1 MATKLINVGKLI
13 FSPTKTGEEIAPLLD
28 QNGTPTSAKIGSRTV
43 ANPATS
49 VPQRATQGK
58 APTICVSRLGLGCKA
73 SPDFSPSVRAAGC
86 SVGSAFVGGRQVY
99 WHTDG
104 KKVKTTLSEAEFDAA
119 SAEEKCRV
127 TAYPL
132 AYNHEPN
139 SPDTKD
145 FRQKFQGEQATV
157 VEYLR
162 YSDSLYFDLFQAKP
176 NYEVEF
182 DANEGDFSGCG
193 PATSDK
199 KQTKATNVRKQVAQK
214 SILPWLSSD
223 TDSIPNDFSVASALK
238 GKYLL
243 PFNWGLVT
251 DGSETY
257 DFAADVPSLSFL
269 EGYIDNPSYR
279 SAVRQLC
286 SVFSALVRKHKITET
301 ETGDLAKV
309 FADAGALYATSIM
322 QNIILVGE
330 PGTGKTMLAYA
341 LAATFGL
348 PIAILRLNTRS
359 EQDEMTTQVVVTDD
373 GFRSSLAQLY
383 WYTQHGG
390 IFVFDDVS
398 NADANLFF
406 AIVGGLLETP
416 FEYKVSQKV
425 VKRSAL
431 SFMIATANIGTIGSA
446 AMNEAL
452 LTRFGSHVLVEPM
465 NAKDF
470 KDTVL
475 EVVKIQTGYNPSK
488 QQAKA
493 VIDYVYAVYT
503 KTLNT
508 VKDVDTELAGRL
520 ITTRSA
526 IALAHKVF
534 SDLADELPV
543 NAVAYATE
551 TMANI
556 LYTSGNPDIRAA
568 IAAAI
573 SSLPVPSFAV

>member
-1 MATKLINVGKLI
+1 MATKFINVGKLI
-13 FSPTKTGEEIAPLLD
+13 FAPTKTGEEITPLLD
-28 QNGTPTSAKIGSRTV
+28 QNGAPTSARVGSRTV
-43 ANPATS
+43 ANPSTT
-49 VPQRATQGK
+49 VPQRLTQGK
-58 APTICVSRLGLGCKA
+58 APTICVSRLGLGCVKSPNFAPA
-73 SPDFSPSVRAAGC
+73 SRAANTAT
-86 SVGSAFVGGRQVY
+86 GSAFVGGKQVY
-99 WHTDG
+99 WRTDG
-104 KKVKTTLSEAEFDAA
+104 RMISTTLSSEDFDVATV
-119 SAEEKCRV
+119 EEKCRV

-132 AYNHEPN
+132 AYLHEPN

-145 FRQKFQGEQATV
+145 FRQNFESEQATV

-162 YSDSLYFDLFQAKP
+162 YSDSLYFDLFQQTP

-182 DANEGDFSGCG
+182 DCG
-193 PATSDK
+193 PSEWAAAASGGNKNAEKPATK
-199 KQTKATNVRKQVAQK
+199 KKTTKK

-223 TDSIPNDFSVASALK
+223 TESVPNDFSVASASK

-257 DFAADVPSLSFL
+257 DFAADVPPLTFL

-309 FADAGALYATSIM
+309 FVDAGALYATSIM
-322 QNIILVGE
+322 QNLILVGE

-359 EQDEMTTQVVVTDD
+359 EQDEMTTQVIVTDD

-465 NAKDF
+465 TAKDF
-470 KDTVL
+470 KSTVL
-475 EVVKIQTGYNPSK
+475 EVVKLQTGYNPPK

-508 VKDVDTELAGRL
+508 VKDVDAELAGRL

-543 NAVAYATE
+543 DAAAYATE

-556 LYTSGNPDIRAA
+556 LYTSGNPDIQKA

-573 SSLPVPSFAV
+573 SSLPVPSFAI